1 MTTAVDRNLDAWR
14 PIYTVSRFGI
24 QTSISVAVNR
34 RPGPIKRWMDPYR
47 ARNLP
52 PIALGCPTPARFCHI
67 LADSSDS
74 KVNLPLKNLL
84 PWLLGGVLSF
94 LPLSFA
100 YAATAKP
107 LQLIVLASS
116 ATMGAFQALSTD
128 YEKRT
133 GVRLVAQ
140 LAPST
145 GNAPYAIANRM
156 ARQEPAD
163 VVLLSRPALERLIK
177 DGHADADSR
186 VELGKAFIALAVP
199 AGAPKPDIS
208 TMENFRQTLLD
219 ASSIA
224 YSDSSSGLYVS
235 RVMFNRMH
243 IADRVQ
249 DKSRMISTE
258 PVGDVLA
265 RGEAQVG
272 FQQLSELKQAN
283 GIQIVGLI
291 PDQAQ
296 QMTLYCGAVASRSN
310 HPQDAQALL
319 DYLASSEAA
328 GTMRDN
334 GLEPMK

>member
-1 MTTAVDRNLDAWR
+1 MKT
-14 PIYTVSRFGI
+14 
-24 QTSISVAVNR
+24 
-34 RPGPIKRWMDPYR
+34 
-47 ARNLP
+47 
-52 PIALGCPTPARFCHI
+52 
-67 LADSSDS
+67 
-74 KVNLPLKNLL
+74 LL

-94 LPLSFA
+94 LPLSFVH
-100 YAATAKP
+100 AATAQP

-116 ATMGAFQALSTD
+116 ATMGAFQALSGD

-145 GNAPYAIANRM
+145 GDASNALASRM

-177 DGHADADSR
+177 DGHADGDSR

-199 AGAPKPDIS
+199 AGAPRPDIS
-208 TMENFRQTLLD
+208 TMERLRQTLLD

-224 YSDSSSGLYVS
+224 YANSASGLYVS

-243 IADRVQ
+243 IADRMQ
-249 DKSRMISTE
+249 PKSRMISTE
-258 PVGDVLA
+258 SVGAVLA
-265 RGEAQVG
+265 RGEAQLG
-272 FQQLSELKQAN
+272 FQQLSELKQAD

-319 DYLASSEAA
+319 DYLASAEAA
-328 GTMRDN
+328 DVMRDN
-334 GLEPMK
+334 GLEPIK